1 MNVNLQYLPN
11 KYFRILNILRITA
24 MAFIDFEGAPQWNAS
39 SPKLV
44 GDKCQI
50 IYQIKICPTLYY
62 IDQNMSNRIITKSN

>member
-1 MNVNLQYLPN
+1 
-11 KYFRILNILRITA
+11 